1 MSSLPGYAS
10 GPRYRPY
17 LQPTSGLGQGSR
29 TNGSILISSPRNR
42 IGSQGRIYAF
52 YKKIGQG
59 PQYLSLL
66 NSLLQYNP
74 QTQPKNLLNI
84 IG

>member
-1 MSSLPGYAS
+1 MSLPGYSS

-17 LQPTSGLGQGSR
+17 LQPTSGLGQAAR
-29 TNGSILISSPRNR
+29 TNGSILISSPRNT
-42 IGSQGRIYAF
+42 IGSQGRIYSY

-59 PQYLSLL
+59 QNYLNLL
-66 NSLLQYNP
+66 NSILQYNP
-74 QTQPKNLLNI
+74 QTQPRNLLNI

>member
-1 MSSLPGYAS
+1 MSLPG

-17 LQPTSGLGQGSR
+17 LQPTPGLGQAAR
-29 TNGSILISSPRNR
+29 TNGATLISSPRNN
-42 IGSQGRIYAF
+42 IGSQGRIYAY

-59 PQYLSLL
+59 PQYLAVLDSLL
-66 NSLLQYNP
+66 RFNP

-84 IG
+84 IA

>member
-1 MSSLPGYAS
+1 MSLPGYSS

-17 LQPTSGLGQGSR
+17 LQPTSGLGQAAR
-29 TNGSILISSPRNR
+29 TNGAILISSPRNN
-42 IGSQGRIYAF
+42 IGSQGRIYSF

-59 PQYLSLL
+59 PQYLATL
-66 NSLLQYNP
+66 NEILRFNP